1 MDDQYQS
8 AVATFLTEHDLES
21 PPENHVLDLSAEV
34 GEIAGAVNASSDY
47 GSSPDQVHVPR
58 DELGDAMF
66 SLLAVCSALEVDA
79 SAALE
84 ESIEKYEQRI
94 DETGNPGSEGTDQ

>member
-1 MDDQYQS
+1 MDNQHQT
-8 AVATFLTEHDLES
+8 AVATFLAEHDLES

-47 GSSPDQVHVPR
+47 GSSPEQIDVPR

-84 ESIEKYEQRI
+84 ESLEKYEQRI
-94 DETGNPGSEGTDQ
+94 GETGTPGSEGTDH